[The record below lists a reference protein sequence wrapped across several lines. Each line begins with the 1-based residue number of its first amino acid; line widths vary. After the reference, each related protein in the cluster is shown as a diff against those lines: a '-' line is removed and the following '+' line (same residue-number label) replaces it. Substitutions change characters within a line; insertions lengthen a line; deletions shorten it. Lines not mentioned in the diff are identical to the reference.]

1 MAELYRQTITD
12 LAHALEHSDTRT
24 EAAEAIRTLIDAI
37 VLTERRCSGRARG
50 PAMTEGQGSG

>member
-37 VLTERRCSGRARG
+37 VLTPNDGALDAHVVRR
-50 PAMTEGQGSG
+50 